1 VSGGVFGVFVCVVGV
16 FFELFVFFGGVYV
29 VVLLSTVWRGSS
41 VAFIVLFLLGSTTAI
56 CVALLVV
63 L

>member
-1 VSGGVFGVFVCVVGV
+1 MFGVFVCVVGV

>member
-1 VSGGVFGVFVCVVGV
+1 MFLCVGVVGV

>member
-1 VSGGVFGVFVCVVGV
+1 VFLCVGIVGV

>member
-1 VSGGVFGVFVCVVGV
+1 VFLCVGVVGV